1 MKKKLA
7 ALLLALLLIVS
18 CVACGKSAASAPKAT
33 PAPAASYVAPMPA
46 PAAPPEA
53 EMSYD
58 SSKSSYTDLVRENN
72 LADLAGLGP
81 IEGAS
86 SVATSGGGS
95 SIYTHTD
102 AKLIRRA
109 SLVLETL
116 EFDTALQE
124 LDNLVAHCE
133 GYYGNSDVYSGYN
146 SSTRT
151 GYFTVRIP
159 KDRYDLFLNSVGE
172 VGQVTRRTESTE
184 DVGEQY
190 YNTELRLATLE
201 IKHERILSLLEKA
214 ADMETIIALEMT
226 LADIEYE
233 IDYMGSTLRRYD
245 SLIDYATIDLEL
257 YEKVKLSPD
266 IGEKETFAS
275 RFGRAFGEGFANFGY
290 ELQWFAIGLAYNFIG
305 LIGFLVVAI
314 VVIVVVR
321 RVIRKRKAAMVTTV
335 VGEPVSETEKPEE

>member
-7 ALLLALLLIVS
+7 ALLLALLLLVS

-33 PAPAASYVAPMPA
+33 PAPAASYDAPM
-46 PAAPPEA
+46 AAPEA
-53 EMSYD
+53 DIYN
-58 SSKSSYTDLVRENN
+58 YADLVNKDAATA
-72 LADLAGLGP
+72 LTGLGI
-81 IEGAS
+81 IEGAPS
-86 SVATSGGGS
+86 TTGGS
-95 SIYTHTD
+95 GSIYTHTD

-116 EFDTALQE
+116 EFDAALQE

-146 SSTRT
+146 SSIRT
-151 GYFTVRIP
+151 GYFTIRIP
-159 KDRYDLFLNSVGE
+159 KDRYDLFLSSIGE

-201 IKHERILSLLEKA
+201 IKHERVLSLLERA
-214 ADMETIIALEMT
+214 TDMETIVALEMT

-245 SLIDYATIDLEL
+245 SLIDYSTISLEL
-257 YEKVKLSPD
+257 YETVKLSPD
-266 IGEKETFAS
+266 AGEKETFAS

-305 LIGFLVVAI
+305 LIGFLVAAI
-314 VVIVVVR
+314 VVLVVVR
-321 RVIRKRKAAMVTTV
+321 RIIRKRKTAKVTPV
-335 VGEPVSETEKPEE
+335 IGEPVSEEKKPDEQE